1 MMSALEFAILPV
13 TAFSQNCTLIWSP
26 SSKLG
31 AIVDPGGD
39 TDRLEAEIAKRGV
52 TLEKILITHGHIDHA
67 GGAAELA
74 RRLNVP
80 IEGPHKEDLFWIEGM
95 PMQSKQFGFPH
106 ADAFVPSRWL
116 EDGDTVTVAGETL
129 NVIHCPGH
137 TPGHVCFYHAPSQ
150 LALVGDVLFQQSIG
164 RTDFPRGNHQQLIHS
179 IREKLFPLGDDVR
192 FVPGHGPMSTFG
204 DERMDNPFVA
214 DGQR

>member
-1 MMSALEFAILPV
+1 MSALEFAILPV
-13 TAFSQNCTLIWSP
+13 TAFAQNCTLIWSP
-26 SSKLG
+26 SNKRG

-39 TDRLEAEIAKRGV
+39 LDRLEAEVKKRDV

-67 GGAAELA
+67 GGAAELSK
-74 RRLNVP
+74 RLNIP
-80 IEGPHKEDLFWIEGM
+80 IEGPHQDDLFWIDGM

-116 EDGDTVTVAGETL
+116 VDGDTVTVAGETL
-129 NVIHCPGH
+129 EVIHCPGH
-137 TPGHVCFYHAPSQ
+137 TPGHVCFYHAPSR

-164 RTDFPRGNHQQLIHS
+164 RTDFPKGNHQQLIHS